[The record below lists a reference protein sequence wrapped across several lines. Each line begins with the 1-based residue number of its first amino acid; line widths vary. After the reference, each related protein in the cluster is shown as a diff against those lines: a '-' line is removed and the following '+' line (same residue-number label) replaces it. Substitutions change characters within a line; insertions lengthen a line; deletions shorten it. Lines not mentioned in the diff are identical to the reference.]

1 MTRVTVHEYAAEL
14 ARRYQGASRGEKG
27 RILDEFCGTTGMH
40 RKAAIRL
47 LAGVKRLKPGRRPRK
62 RKYGSEVG
70 EALKRLWDVG
80 DQMCGK
86 LLKGAIPELLAPLER
101 HGEVALTLEV
111 RNALL
116 MVSAATIDR
125 LLRPYRRQER
135 RQPLRASPAS
145 PSLKSQVPIR
155 TWGEWK
161 GVSPGSLQADL
172 VLHCGESTEGFYLTT
187 LTAVDVASGWT
198 ELQAVWGMGQSRV
211 GGALHQV
218 KLRLPFTFRELHT
231 DNGSEFINHLLLPW
245 CRRQGIAVSRGRPY
259 KKNDQAY
266 VEQKNWLS
274 VRRHVGHDRYNSKAA
289 YAALQELYT
298 LLRLQINFFRPGRK
312 LVAKE
317 RRGASTVKHYD
328 EPQTPYRRL
337 LDSAVLDRAT
347 KEALANQ
354 FRTLNPAELQRR
366 IESTLGRLWSTAG
379 RQQESRKLG

>member
-1 MTRVTVHEYAAEL
+1 M
-14 ARRYQGASRGEKG
+14 
-27 RILDEFCGTTGMH
+27 
-40 RKAAIRL
+40 
-47 LAGVKRLKPGRRPRK
+47 
-62 RKYGSEVG
+62 
-70 EALKRLWDVG
+70 
-80 DQMCGK
+80 
-86 LLKGAIPELLAPLER
+86 
-101 HGEVALTLEV
+101 
-111 RNALL
+111 
-116 MVSAATIDR
+116 
-125 LLRPYRRQER
+125 
-135 RQPLRASPAS
+135 
-145 PSLKSQVPIR
+145 
-155 TWGEWK
+155 
-161 GVSPGSLQADL
+161 
-172 VLHCGESTEGFYLTT
+172 
-187 LTAVDVASGWT
+187 
-198 ELQAVWGMGQSRV
+198 
-211 GGALHQV
+211 HQV